1 MANRTDLEFRRRVFS
16 LHAEGL
22 SNRAIGRALE
32 SNHTRVAAVL
42 AEGPPPAELPAHMR
56 PAQPL
61 TIAAPSPAAAASE
74 TPDALTTVRELLA
87 EARAQFAAA
96 SASGDS
102 ANAGRYARTASGLM
116 PVLARL
122 EREDREVD
130 GAVRITPAE
139 AAKTRD
145 SLTERIKAICNRTLL
160 CSKCSREL
168 SVFWGTGLSSEAELD
183 AADDAQR

>member
-1 MANRTDLEFRRRVFS
+1 MTSHADLDFRRRVFA

-42 AEGPPPAELPAHMR
+42 AEGPPPTELPEHMR
-56 PAQPL
+56 PPQPL
-61 TIAAPSPAAAASE
+61 TIAAPIPGE
-74 TPDALTTVRELLA
+74 PDAPALVVVRELLA

-102 ANAGRYARTASGLM
+102 ASAQRYARTAAGLT

-130 GAVRITPAE
+130 GAVRISPAE
-139 AAKTRD
+139 AAKIQD
-145 SLTERIKAICNRTLL
+145 SMFERIKAITNRPGLR
-160 CSKCSREL
+160 CAECDRKL
-168 SVFWGTGLSSEAELD
+168 SVYWGTGLTEAQLNAE
-183 AADDAQR
+183 DDAQRT